1 MEGGRREDVGVEGE
15 EDSGI
20 KEEQEDEWVGE
31 EEVAARE
38 AGLGGV
44 APVSA
49 VFLKRMAL
57 ARLIQRSDVV
67 SVMSHDVYMY
77 VHNPC

>member
-1 MEGGRREDVGVEGE
+1 MEGGRREDVEGE
-15 EDSGI
+15 GS
-20 KEEQEDEWVGE
+20 EEQEDEWVGE
-31 EEVAARE
+31 EAAAARE

-44 APVSA
+44 VPVST

-57 ARLIQRSDVV
+57 ARLIQRSDAV